1 MAVDGGQIE
10 ISIDARIDNFN
21 RKMYQ
26 VDNDLNKLK
35 RQSAI
40 AIPVDTKQLHGLNDL
55 IDKKIVH
62 LGVLRKEASIPI
74 KPLYDPTSLSAGI
87 NQVREFRRELGV
99 LKNDLMAGGLFSGT
113 IRHQVEISNT
123 QGYGILAQE
132 FNIVGRDLGKGLQ
145 DVVKEIA
152 SLKPSMLSKALGF
165 AGSVATAPLRFA
177 GSVAGN
183 FAKNIFTG
191 FTEDIGRTLSGE
203 FARGGT
209 ELGAQKIKSAVTA
222 FNREVVGQNQVYETF
237 FSELLRSGSIGKGV
251 EAAMPRSEIGKIKE
265 RLLKLQ
271 EIATSTSI
279 KKQLSLINNDPELK
293 QLLVK
298 SQQSVASEKEGF
310 SSLDKNQQRALVMDR
325 FLSDAQPT
333 HLFKNIALPFIN
345 EFKGLLTFIQGMQSY
360 RTSVES
366 QKYYNERKVGFPT
379 LREGEDIVNVIGG
392 AQFKGGQGGRSIA
405 MSVEMLAP
413 NKRFIPVE
421 NPETDTEKLKPKP
434 VETWF
439 TNKLKE
445 FIPEL
450 SGDLADTAI
459 NLFRQATHALN
470 PTGYSTAAA
479 QSIAN
484 IKLAQEQGRQ
494 GSNLSYS
501 LGGAELVRT
510 DQTMKYMGINS
521 VNSLAMAYPF
531 ANFTQNT
538 SPNFKAVL
546 AQQDAISAQLRLG
559 AFVPNSQQK
568 MINISDTSNVN
579 MNNHHQKHLFKNIEF
594 LDLFFRTINAE
605 MPDMS
610 PDNISSIVHA
620 GDKLFEVIGATKQL
634 ESLLKTGEFDMSSP
648 YHRFA
653 PSVDQGDPVLKT
665 TEVIAK
671 FVEYEQAVKTLLGSS
686 SPEIKALGSELSDLF
701 GEVKNGLM
709 QHFSANGANLPEGLD
724 KNLSGYFKYQG
735 DARYLNNYLSQL
747 ASGKVTRE
755 DAASKASLWEKETAP
770 WFRQQGGNFG
780 DYQQK
785 LVEAFTYAAKV
796 SAQYAQGGQSALD
809 TLAMFEI
816 DNFSQE
822 LNDFITKTIDTS
834 KLPKEEM
841 ARIDDWNVPDAFKKI
856 QSGILAYNAL
866 VKSLKGQIPDI
877 NEFQQIGRGMSGA
890 IALVGKSLVYK
901 TDLDPIGASKIG
913 SRNEVD
919 AYNTAQGRLSPL
931 LAKYVQGEALV
942 VEKIQGRSMK
952 DILDRIVKPV
962 KGLKAKRDELLES
975 LASSNDEQIRSVT
988 SKLKSTKD
996 DIESTQGSLNN
1007 QSAEVERLK
1016 ILFAGA
1022 DDAQKEGIQVEIR
1035 AAKRKETDAKRRLSE
1050 LRSNET
1056 RYTSELDSFGGEIES
1071 VKLLSD
1077 EIKVTEDQ
1085 IKKEVSRFNKAANIL
1100 YKQVGRLGAAYHE
1113 MGIAHNDL
1121 ASGNVFF
1128 APKGITGIDFGNAS
1142 VAEKGKSLP
1151 AGIKQNDQMTTYQR
1165 AVIDKDYWGI
1175 LNPLSAVMAI
1185 NSGYKRPLPL
1195 PEKRTFDTS
1204 LLPDTTVEPLPLG
1217 TTTPTLLKQFV
1228 AIPNLPT
1235 RPLQPIN
1242 LGQTPAKENNNPV
1255 EQTFVA
1261 PTNSQ
1266 DNATQAVIKFNND
1279 FLKWAYGRGNNPS
1292 NLNPHGTNE
1301 PGSQLVLA
1309 GRRPDDDIPPAG
1321 VMIPDPW
1328 DSGPGGAALKQAG
1341 KNALQSIQ
1349 DMADVAGKVTQAVP
1363 VPAKLVAAAMA
1374 GKIAFNTMGI
1384 DAPIEHLVQS
1394 LFGHAGDVIVNAI
1407 TDTVQNHTGM
1417 AIQDVNQSLH
1427 SILDSMAQ
1435 FQDIEPATNAVEK
1448 VVNFFKAIGN
1458 AKSAATHATVEPLIN
1473 AIDETLKNSSAS
1485 IHDVVQAIVGTP
1497 IHQASMFAGD
1507 AANVA
1512 IDIAGGAAVG
1522 GLASGAIKKTQEP
1535 FVLQLTT
1542 ESPEVKFQNLINSL
1556 KTNRKNINDQIKVIN
1571 DILDVE
1577 RISSIANY
1585 SKNFIAEKQS
1595 LGGLPDQALSSKGSL
1610 VSTNKILG
1618 GWKGQFDQFVDPKD
1632 ILKKAHGMG
1641 VAIPDGILLALQ
1653 ERGHLPK
1660 DATIEML
1667 REMITSS
1674 KDILK
1679 SKSPS
1684 LVFKQIGQDIVAGL
1698 DQGLEGF
1705 DGTLAEK
1712 QQLLETYVKSFIDLG
1727 YQFELPSPDKKDITP
1742 GERVR
1747 SLFEDISNGK
1757 DVKPKDIL
1765 KFLPQLK
1772 LTEMEAHVGAGYERQ
1787 KNLIHIPKATRIGDD
1802 KAIGGLIDDFTH
1814 ELTHAFQFAF
1824 GKIKSPLN
1832 YISSLGIQGSTL
1844 IDTVPVEKGASGSTK
1859 DFNNNIL
1866 LPRVEGNS
1874 YFGKIPLIGG
1884 LLNYVS
1890 GIKEYTKENQDKF
1903 SNASMSFEKE
1913 AYANGIAAK
1922 RKHLGLTDELPK
1934 YTPPPVFVTG
1944 RSMLDEIRA
1953 EMEMIKASAA
1963 AKAKKVEVLATV
1975 QPPEVGTR
1983 FTRSAVVEGQK
1994 LDLHAYV
2001 SKTMG
2006 WYLSD
2011 LMVNGDFKPPK
2022 DPAIRAALRKQLD
2035 LWMQELFSVVGS
2047 NTIRTSPIDARSER
2061 LWAGYGF
2068 KEMEGDE
2075 HYGKMERVG
2084 LNINKGLT
2092 AGITGSEDEPIAAI
2106 ANTSKKL
2113 ITTAMDVLG
2122 EKSPSKVFIKIGE
2135 NLAIGYKIGIVDGIA
2150 KIQGIER
2157 LTLPVPQ
2164 LEKDGWKNIE
2174 DYKEQLNKLPITKI
2188 QNKAG
2193 YDDKSNFKWLEARAV
2208 NLLGSRMAI
2217 PEYGEDVLTHYE
2229 NKRQLG
2235 DEPTQLTQE
2244 ELNILAGGA
2253 KEAQKAIV
2261 ETVAESVKAEA
2272 KAVEL
2277 PPPTVQRPTIPDPW
2291 AEPAKLKPV
2300 SIRQQQISA
2309 AEQIE
2314 AEKERI
2320 FLEAQAQQQRKN
2332 LRSSFIVSPNGVV
2345 TPPGAAWAIPPTSP
2359 EQFVPTRETALSG
2372 INFTGGNGQPP
2383 RNPPIPPA
2391 GASPNQPERPE
2402 RLLANQYRNW
2412 QENRINGVERAIAQA
2427 PQNADRGFWTWFN
2440 NILDEIEAGA
2450 GAAGAGIRGLGRI
2463 MGALEEKMP
2472 GLGRILEN
2480 IKGFAGGLL
2489 MYVGFQQIEQVLVDF
2504 ARQGINTA
2512 LQLERMK
2519 AALTY
2524 DSSIN
2529 AGAKL
2534 KEIAQYADDI
2544 GANALVAAQSFTKLT
2559 VAAANTTVAPQV
2571 QKIFEGFSAALVGQ
2585 GATPDEQQRAFL
2597 SVQQMIGKG
2606 EIMAEELRSQLAEVL
2621 PQAIGAMARSQGL
2634 TQEQLANQM
2643 KNSKMFPETDLQPL
2657 AKQLSYEATLPINTV
2672 KEGPLGSIARF
2683 QNAQEKLQGRLGE
2696 TILGVGKPAMDLAAG
2711 GMNAMNS
2718 VATGLTATMGLLV
2731 TFLAGKFVF
2740 ALLDTGTASRVVRIA
2755 LKVLGLEFMTNNWI
2769 LNGLNTGLAK
2779 LNTNLVISGSSSN
2792 VAVRGLAAT
2801 AGALSGIGS
2810 ALYAIAP
2817 QLIAF
2822 AAIGFAID
2830 KGTKIWQSYHG
2841 ELKKTNDELEQ
2852 MINNL
2857 EATNTLTGKTKDP
2870 NKVDRNDPTYT
2881 RLGGSNPTPITG
2893 VGDFAQRVF
2902 GGVLNNYTHPFGF
2915 DPSAPNS
2922 GINNIV
2928 IDYRDEKGNIYK
2940 SVRMDKDDRRDLMED
2955 LKQVDRGISY
2965 GKRLIEQADANYA
2978 NPQNLAKDKADIS
2991 QLDREIAV
2999 IRTRLANNSKLG
3011 GNNREEFKNLS
3022 AELAVKVG
3030 DREKAVNEAFGNQI
3044 ALEQMNKVY
3053 EAMRETEKK
3062 NPDAQAREAKLEV
3075 IAKLMSDT
3083 NVRLEAIRMS
3093 TGSINQKIPGLQGA
3107 SQLVSS
3113 AGANIA
3119 EYNQGLAS
3127 RRNNQLL
3134 EARLNQKLD
3143 DIDLQRQQA
3152 LDNLTTAKREL
3163 LPVKQ
3168 DAETFKGFAL
3178 NGLEPSVAQDAMNR
3192 LELRGRGGEKY
3203 KDPLDMIM
3211 NTSVE
3216 TMKALVESGDGISG
3230 GLKTFLEQSI
3240 KFKEKYQQ
3248 ANELEGKVLQ
3258 AQIDLEKLQQ
3268 QRLNAIRQA
3277 NTQIAASNT
3286 NIEMY
3291 QAASKGKIGTQDIQ
3305 AFSAYNDLAT
3315 AKSQLEDVK
3324 ALFKDNSQDPVE
3336 LAKQLASANEA
3347 VAKAK
3352 FAVMQSGQNT
3362 EEYYQG
3368 LGQSVED
3375 FNRSVLETEIGW
3387 QQQIRDFGW
3396 SVQDS
3401 ARNAFIETRGLQ
3413 EAWAD
3418 LQFDLEGQ
3426 LLAAQNELKST
3437 SEKLRQ
3443 AKATL
3448 AVESISFQPDSIGK
3462 KTASIFVDFLS
3473 NIGNLEGEG
3482 RSLDEK
3488 QRQVGQEYV
3497 TTLRRIRDEQ
3507 EKQLRAEEERTR
3519 SIIRLNEQFRSMMM
3533 QMESSSI
3540 KLGRELEQIITR
3552 ITKEAPNSGYQNNL
3566 PSLPAAPLSYNPSA
3580 GINIDPRYGEPVVER
3595 VPFSVPMGQPSA
3607 VVQPTKYYAP
3617 GDVNGLNGL
3626 MGKYGGG
3633 MRLNLA
3639 APKQVET
3646 SYQLQ
3651 IPAQNILTAPARAT
3665 TSKKMAT
3672 ADLINQIAKRLG
3684 ANPRDL
3690 AALISFE
3697 SAGSFNPDKMGG
3709 TGNNYQGW
3717 IQFSPDARKRY
3728 GVKQGQSI
3736 EQHAEATYRYL
3747 YDRLKR
3753 NGDLDDPSIKNL
3765 YKAINPGFDYGNL
3778 LYRLQKDGHWRN
3790 ADRLTNLQSSIPK
3803 EWLVADASEGIS
3815 DMGSAI
3821 FQTNATA
3828 AARAKRIEQEKARKR
3843 QAELNDPNNI
3853 SRKPLEDIIKY
3864 QKELYPE
3871 AFKLDEFYESKGIKF
3886 IDRMSSKDWK
3896 KRTEAIAKQFK
3907 ESQAR
3912 VDAAKGIGS
3921 SNANVNPNIEKYQTL
3936 PGYQPS
3942 QLEPQV
3948 DMNGGNV
3955 LPNVQSPFITK
3966 YQPKA
3971 INDYSNLQQITDQNS
3986 VTVQDTSGLNA
3997 TAGQI
4002 NDVKQATLELNRAL
4016 NSAQKN
4022 VELLKFDNTFKY
4034 QMQSID
4040 DTARNLGRKI
4050 QDNGI
4055 KYQELMINSK
4065 GFKTALDEITLAGEG
4080 VSSQFRQID
4089 REFYDE
4095 LLGLG
4100 RQIGDIAE
4108 SRLKITE
4115 VLAEKEAELTKNGR
4129 QATAE
4134 EKMALNVARESL
4146 NVYDKMTSVLFA
4158 NYEAISKQREK
4169 AAALAD
4175 TTKQATEAWL
4185 RLDKIMSSKQGY
4197 AKVQADLYKT
4207 RYDVGAQ
4214 NDWGMGTLIDPSA
4227 IINARMQ
4234 AAQARVDL
4242 EKQIRDGAYSPQQ
4255 ASEMRRFQAEISEL
4269 NIKRSFVDAIPGLK
4283 EFSSGLR
4290 SAILESKGLGE
4301 SLNKVKDLVL
4311 GMMLE
4316 QLAIKPFQ
4324 NAIAEWVGP
4333 MLGLDNKEFYPQAIT
4348 RLGERGASI
4357 AANNIVPFD
4366 LSNTLTTGQAL
4377 PDTIDLSSAFTSLTE
4392 STTNTSQVMDN
4403 IFLAGI
4409 TSTDPAMVGFIM
4421 GLTEATAALAA
4432 FAGALTVSGGGS
4444 FINAGSNIFGNLFNA
4459 GNASAGQSIVDSL
4472 SGGFTGMISHAFNFA
4487 DGGPVDPL
4495 KIDNY
4500 AGGGLVEGISQ
4511 AMNRERSQSGGKQ
4524 PILAVLNADEY
4535 VISANEASDYR
4546 NYKDWSERMAK
4557 DVKNFAQGGPVSY
4570 IPNTTQTNTSEGTVN
4585 NFNQTIKIEVANT
4598 NDLGKSMSQI
4608 ERDRQLSKLRAGVR

>member
-1 MAVDGGQIE
+1 MAVEAGQIYVSVDAE
-10 ISIDARIDNFN
+10 INSFN
-21 RKMYQ
+21 RKMQ
-26 VDNDLNKLK
+26 VVDGELGKLK

-40 AIPVDTKQLHGLNDL
+40 AIPVDNKQLHGLNDL

-87 NQVREFRRELGV
+87 NQVKAFRSELAG
-99 LKNDLMAGGLFSGT
+99 LKNEMGVGGSFNAT
-113 IRHQVEISNT
+113 IRHQVDSSNA

-165 AGSVATAPLRFA
+165 AGNVATAPLRFA
-177 GSVAGN
+177 GGVVGN

-209 ELGAQKIKSAVTA
+209 QLGSQKIKSAVAA

-237 FSELLRSGSIGKGV
+237 FSELLRSGSLGKGV
-251 EAAMPRSEIGKIKE
+251 EAAMPRSEIGKIQE
-265 RLLKLQ
+265 RLLKL
-271 EIATSTSI
+271 EKVATAGTAE
-279 KKQLSLINNDPELK
+279 KQLKAINADPELK
-293 QLLVK
+293 QLLVNAGK
-298 SQQSVASEKEGF
+298 SVASEVEGF
-310 SSLDKNQQRALVMDR
+310 SKLNRHQKTALTVDR
-325 FLSDAQPT
+325 FLTDAQPT

-360 RTSVES
+360 RTSLES
-366 QKYYNERKVGFPT
+366 QKYYNETKAGFPI
-379 LREGEDIVNVIGG
+379 LKKGEDIVNVIGG
-392 AQFKGGQGGRSIA
+392 AQFKGGQGGRNVA

-421 NPETDTEKLKPKP
+421 NPETDTEKLSPRP
-434 VETWF
+434 METWF
-439 TNKLKE
+439 SNKIKE
-445 FIPEL
+445 FFPTL
-450 SGDLADTAI
+450 SDDLADTAI

-470 PTGYSTAAA
+470 PTGFSTAAA

-484 IKLAQEQGRQ
+484 IRHAQDQGRQ
-494 GSNLSYS
+494 GSILTYS
-501 LGGAELVRT
+501 LGGAEAIRA
-510 DQTMKYMGINS
+510 DQTMRYMGING

-531 ANFTQNT
+531 SNFTQNT
-538 SPNFKAVL
+538 SPNFKAAV
-546 AQQDAISAQLRLG
+546 AQQDAVATQLRVG
-559 AFVPNSQQK
+559 AFIPNNQQK
-568 MINISDTSNVN
+568 IINFSDVATPN
-579 MNNHHQKHLFKNIEF
+579 MSNHHQKHLFKNIEF

-610 PDNISSIVHA
+610 PENISSIVHA
-620 GDKLFEVIGATKQL
+620 GDRLYEVIGATKQL

-653 PSVDQGDPVLKT
+653 PKSSEGTNITVG
-665 TEVIAK
+665 EIISK
-671 FVEYEQAVKTLLGSS
+671 FGEQSEILSS
-686 SPEIKALGSELSDLF
+686 LSKSHSPEVKALAQELSQIF
-701 GEVKNGLM
+701 GSLRT
-709 QHFSANGANLPEGLD
+709 QLADHLLSQGANLPA
-724 KNLSGYFKYQG
+724 NLEQNFAGYLKYQT
-735 DARYLNNYLSQL
+735 DAKSINKYLELL
-747 ASGKVTRE
+747 ISGKATRE
-755 DAASKASLWEKETAP
+755 YAAKQVPGWEKETVP
-770 WFRQQGGNFG
+770 WFNRQSTFG
-780 DYQQK
+780 DYK
-785 LVEAFTYAAKV
+785 ENLVEGFTYLYKAYDHYAKTGDASNVRMLDIDKFTPEVEAFFGKI
-796 SAQYAQGGQSALD
+796 L
-809 TLAMFEI
+809 
-816 DNFSQE
+816 
-822 LNDFITKTIDTS
+822 DTS

-841 ARIDDWNVPDAFKKI
+841 ARIDDWNVPDAFKRI

-890 IALVGKSLVYK
+890 IALVGKGLVYK

-931 LAKYVQGEALV
+931 LAKSVQGEALV
-942 VEKIQGRSMK
+942 VERIQGRSMK

-962 KGLKAKRDELLES
+962 KELRIKRDELLES
-975 LASSNDEQIRSVT
+975 LASNNNEQIRTVGN
-988 SKLKSTKD
+988 KLKSTKD
-996 DIESTQGSLNN
+996 EIESTQNSINTQG
-1007 QSAEVERLK
+1007 AEVERLK
-1016 ILFAGA
+1016 ILLAGA

-1035 AAKRKETDAKRRLSE
+1035 AAKRRESDAKRRLGE
-1050 LRSNET
+1050 LRSNES
-1056 RYTSELDSFGGEIES
+1056 RYTSELESFGNEIES
-1071 VKLLSD
+1071 VKELGD
-1077 EIKVTEDQ
+1077 EIRKTEDK
-1085 IKKEVSRFNKAANIL
+1085 IKKEITRFNKAANIL

-1128 APKGITGIDFGNAS
+1128 TPKGITGIDFGNAT

-1175 LNPLSAVMAI
+1175 LNPLSAVKAI

-1217 TTTPTLLKQFV
+1217 TTTPALLKQF
-1228 AIPNLPT
+1228 ATIPNIPT

-1242 LGQTPAKENNNPV
+1242 LGQTPTEESANPV
-1255 EQTFVA
+1255 ESAFVP
-1261 PTNSQ
+1261 PTNTSQ
-1266 DNATQAVIKFNND
+1266 DNVVQAITKLNND
-1279 FLKWAYGRGNNPS
+1279 FLKWAYGHNNNPS
-1292 NLNPHGTNE
+1292 NVNPPERSG
-1301 PGSQLVLA
+1301 QLVLA
-1309 GRRPDDDIPPAG
+1309 GRQSDDDSSLAG
-1321 VMIPDPW
+1321 AMIPDPW
-1328 DSGPGGAALKQAG
+1328 DNGPGGAALKQSG
-1341 KNALQSIQ
+1341 KSAIESIQ
-1349 DMADVAGKVTQAVP
+1349 NMANVVGKVTQAVP
-1363 VPAKLVAAAMA
+1363 VPAKLVAAAIA

-1394 LFGHAGDVIVNAI
+1394 LFGQAGDVIVKSI
-1407 TDTVQNHTGM
+1407 TDTVQNHTGV
-1417 AIQDVNQSLH
+1417 AVEDINQSLH
-1427 SILDSMAQ
+1427 SILNSMAQ
-1435 FQDIEPATNAVEK
+1435 FQDIEPATNAAEK
-1448 VVNFFKAIGN
+1448 VVNFFKAVGN
-1458 AKSAATHATVEPLIN
+1458 ARSAATHAAIEPVIN
-1473 AIDETLKNSSAS
+1473 TIDAALKNGSAS
-1485 IHDVVQAIVGTP
+1485 VQDIIESIVKVP

-1512 IDIAGGAAVG
+1512 VDVVGGAAVG
-1522 GLASGAIKKTQEP
+1522 GLASGAIKRPQEP
-1535 FVLQLTT
+1535 LALQAIA
-1542 ESPEVKFQNLINSL
+1542 ESPEVKFKRLIDSL
-1556 KTNRKNINDQIKVIN
+1556 GTHRKSINEQIKVIN
-1571 DILDVE
+1571 DIIDVE
-1577 RISSIANY
+1577 NISSIARY
-1585 SKNFIAEKQS
+1585 AKNFIAEKQS
-1595 LGGLPDQALSSKGSL
+1595 LGGLPDQALSSKGKP
-1610 VSTNKILG
+1610 VSTNQILG
-1618 GWKGQFDQFVDPKD
+1618 GWKGQFDQFINPVD
-1632 ILKKAHGMG
+1632 ILKKAHGLG
-1641 VAIPDGILLALQ
+1641 AAIPDGILQALQ
-1653 ERGHLPK
+1653 ERGHLP
-1660 DATIEML
+1660 ATVTAEMFQ
-1667 REMITSS
+1667 EMITGS
-1674 KDILK
+1674 KKVIK
-1679 SKSPS
+1679 SNSPS
-1684 LVFKQIGQDIVAGL
+1684 LVFKGIGSDIVAGL
-1698 DQGLEGF
+1698 DQGLDFSQVAQKVPKEMAAIIGDIEGIIKREVTQAKHS
-1705 DGTLAEK
+1705 GHGLTNSLATT
-1712 QQLLETYVKSFIDLG
+1712 LETYYEWGGGNKSTH
-1727 YQFELPSPDKKDITP
+1727 SPTQIN
-1742 GERVR
+1742 R
-1747 SLFEDISNGK
+1747 K
-1757 DVKPKDIL
+1757 DVEKISQVEPPK
-1765 KFLPQLK
+1765 
-1772 LTEMEAHVGAGYERQ
+1772 
-1787 KNLIHIPKATRIGDD
+1787 
-1802 KAIGGLIDDFTH
+1802 
-1814 ELTHAFQFAF
+1814 
-1824 GKIKSPLN
+1824 
-1832 YISSLGIQGSTL
+1832 
-1844 IDTVPVEKGASGSTK
+1844 
-1859 DFNNNIL
+1859 
-1866 LPRVEGNS
+1866 
-1874 YFGKIPLIGG
+1874 
-1884 LLNYVS
+1884 
-1890 GIKEYTKENQDKF
+1890 
-1903 SNASMSFEKE
+1903 
-1913 AYANGIAAK
+1913 
-1922 RKHLGLTDELPK
+1922 
-1934 YTPPPVFVTG
+1934 
-1944 RSMLDEIRA
+1944 
-1953 EMEMIKASAA
+1953 
-1963 AKAKKVEVLATV
+1963 
-1975 QPPEVGTR
+1975 VGTK
-1983 FTRSAVVEGQK
+1983 FERSAIIEGQK

-2001 SKTMG
+2001 SKTIG

-2035 LWMQELFSVVGS
+2035 VWMQELFSVVGE
-2047 NTIRTSPIDARSER
+2047 NPIKTSPIDARSER

-2092 AGITGSEDEPIAAI
+2092 AGIAGSEGEPITAI

-2135 NLAIGYKIGIVDGIA
+2135 NVAIGYKIGIVDGIA
-2150 KIQGIER
+2150 KIQDIEM
-2157 LTLPVPQ
+2157 LTLPTPDVK
-2164 LEKDGWKNIE
+2164 EFDGWKNIE
-2174 DYKEQLNKLPITKI
+2174 NYKNELNKLPVTKT
-2188 QNKAG
+2188 QSLEG
-2193 YDDKSNFKWLEARAV
+2193 ESDKSNFEWLELRAKRIRQSKVFARSRYGDD
-2208 NLLGSRMAI
+2208 LLA
-2217 PEYGEDVLTHYE
+2217 HYE
-2229 NKRQLG
+2229 DKDNVSSSMKLSQ
-2235 DEPTQLTQE
+2235 D
-2244 ELNILAGGA
+2244 ELNILAGAA

-2261 ETVAESVKAEA
+2261 ETVAESVKVEA

-2277 PPPTVQRPTIPDPW
+2277 PPPTVQRPTVPDPSTSSPFDHFGVPPLPPRIAPPLPGDDVW
-2291 AEPAKLKPV
+2291 GDALALWV
-2300 SIRQQQISA
+2300 SEVQQQTSA
-2309 AEQIE
+2309 TRPAPARETT
-2314 AEKERI
+2314 
-2320 FLEAQAQQQRKN
+2320 LPGVN
-2332 LRSSFIVSPNGVV
+2332 LINMTGRTASGTVSP
-2345 TPPGAAWAIPPTSP
+2345 
-2359 EQFVPTRETALSG
+2359 
-2372 INFTGGNGQPP
+2372 INFIGGNGQPP
-2383 RNPPIPPA
+2383 RNPPISPA
-2391 GASPNQPERPE
+2391 GASPQPQKPE
-2402 RLLANQYRNW
+2402 RLIMNQYRNW
-2412 QENRINGVERAIAQA
+2412 QENRINGVEGAIAQA
-2427 PQNADRGFWTWFN
+2427 PQNADRGFWEWFN

-2450 GAAGAGIRGLGRI
+2450 GAAGAGVRGLGRT

-2489 MYVGFQQIEQVLVDF
+2489 MYMGFQQIEQVLVDF
-2504 ARQGINTA
+2504 ARAGIDTA

-2519 AALTY
+2519 TALTY

-2529 AGAKL
+2529 AASKL
-2534 KEIAQYADDI
+2534 KEIAQFADEI

-2559 VAAANTTVAPQV
+2559 IAAANTTVAPQV

-2606 EIMAEELRSQLAEVL
+2606 EILAEELRSQAAEVM
-2621 PQAIGAMARSQGL
+2621 PQIIGAMARSKGF
-2634 TQEQLANQM
+2634 TQEQLTNQM
-2643 KNSKMFPETDLQPL
+2643 KNSKLFPETDLQPL
-2657 AKQLSYEATLPINTV
+2657 ANTLSYEATLPINTV
-2672 KEGPLGSIARF
+2672 KESPLGNIARF

-2696 TILGVGKPAMDLAAG
+2696 TILGVGKPVMDLAAG
-2711 GMNAMNS
+2711 GMNALNS

-2731 TFLAGKFVF
+2731 TMLGAKFVF
-2740 ALLDTGTASRVVRIA
+2740 ALLDTGTASRVVTIA
-2755 LKVLGLEFMTNNWI
+2755 LKVLGLEFMTNNWL

-2779 LNTNLVISGSSSN
+2779 LSTNLVISGSSSN

-2801 AGALSGIGS
+2801 AGAISGVGS
-2810 ALYAIAP
+2810 ALLAIAP

-2822 AAIGFAID
+2822 VAIGYAID
-2830 KGTKIWQSYHG
+2830 RGTKIWQSYHG

-2857 EATNTLTGKTKDP
+2857 NATNTLTGKPK
-2870 NKVDRNDPTYT
+2870 NVNEVDRGDPTYT

-2893 VGDFAQRVF
+2893 VGDFAQRVL
-2902 GGVLNNYTHPFGF
+2902 GGVLNNYTQPFGF
-2915 DPSAPNS
+2915 NPSAPNS

-2928 IDYRDEKGNIYK
+2928 IDIRDEKGNITS
-2940 SVRMDKDDRRDLMED
+2940 SVRMDKDERRDLMEN
-2955 LKQVDRGISY
+2955 LKQVDRGIEQS
-2965 GKRLIEQADANYA
+2965 KRLVSIADANFA
-2978 NPQNLAKDKADIS
+2978 NPANLAKGKAEIS

-2999 IRTRLANNSKLG
+2999 IRTQLANNSKLG
-3011 GNNREEFKNLS
+3011 GNNREQFKNLS

-3030 DREKAVNEAFGNQI
+3030 KREEAVNSFFGNQI
-3044 ALEQMNKVY
+3044 ALEQMNKAL
-3053 EAMRETEKK
+3053 EAAKMTVQK
-3062 NPDAQAREAKLEV
+3062 NPDTQARNAQLEA
-3075 IAKLMSDT
+3075 IAKAMAVN
-3083 NVRLEAIRMS
+3083 NVTLEAIRMS
-3093 TGSINQKIPGLQGA
+3093 TGSINQKIPGLIGA

-3127 RRNNQLL
+3127 QRNNALL
-3134 EARLNQKLD
+3134 NARLNNGLD

-3152 LDNLTTAKREL
+3152 LDNLTSAKREY

-3168 DAETFKGFAL
+3168 DSETFKNFAL
-3178 NGLEPSVAQDAMNR
+3178 NGLTPDVTQTALDR

-3211 NTSVE
+3211 NTSAE
-3216 TMKALVESGDGISG
+3216 TMKALAENGTDLYP
-3230 GLKTFLEQSI
+3230 GLKEFLDNAV
-3240 KFKEKYQQ
+3240 KFKEKYQR

-3258 AQIDLEKLQQ
+3258 AQIDLEKLTQ
-3268 QRLNAIRQA
+3268 QRLNIIRQA

-3286 NIEMY
+3286 NTEMY
-3291 QAASKGKIGTQDIQ
+3291 RAASKGKIGTQDIQ
-3305 AFSAYNDLAT
+3305 AFTAYNDLAT
-3315 AKSQLEDVK
+3315 AKSQLENVK
-3324 ALFKDNSQDPVE
+3324 ALFSDNAQDPAD
-3336 LAKQLASANEA
+3336 LAKQLAAAQEA
-3347 VAKAK
+3347 VAKAE
-3352 FAVMQSGQNT
+3352 FAVTQSGQNT
-3362 EEYYQG
+3362 EEYYRG

-3443 AKATL
+3443 TKASL

-3462 KTASIFVDFLS
+3462 KTASIFVDFLA

-3519 SIIRLNEQFRSMMM
+3519 GMIRLNEQFRSLMM

-3552 ITKEAPNSGYQNNL
+3552 ITKEAPNSGYQNNVS
-3566 PSLPAAPLSYNPSA
+3566 PLPAAPLSYNPSA
-3580 GINIDPRYGEPVVER
+3580 GIDPRYGDAVTR
-3595 VPFSVPMGQPSA
+3595 VPFSVPIGQPMINNVKRPVA
-3607 VVQPTKYYAP
+3607 QPTKYHAP

-3633 MRLNLA
+3633 MSLNPA
-3639 APKQVET
+3639 APKRVET

-3651 IPAQNILTAPARAT
+3651 IPTQNILPVQPAT
-3665 TSKKMAT
+3665 TTPNKKMAT
-3672 ADLINQIAKRLG
+3672 ADLITQIAKRLG

-3697 SAGSFNPDKMGG
+3697 SAGSFSPDKMGG

-3728 GVKQGQSI
+3728 GVRKGQSI
-3736 EQHAEATYRYL
+3736 EQHSEATYRYL

-3753 NGDLDDPSIKNL
+3753 NGDLDEPSIKNL
-3765 YKAINPGFDYGNL
+3765 YKAINPSFDYGNL
-3778 LYRLQKDGHWRN
+3778 LYRLQKDNHWRN
-3790 ADRLTNLQSSIPK
+3790 ADRMMNLQSSVPK
-3803 EWLVADASEGIS
+3803 EWLVADASEGVS
-3815 DMGSAI
+3815 DMGSI
-3821 FQTNATA
+3821 YQINATS
-3828 AARAKRIEQEKARKR
+3828 AARAKRIEAEKARKR
-3843 QAELNDPNNI
+3843 QSELADPNNI
-3853 SRKPLEDIIKY
+3853 SRKSLEDIIKY

-3871 AFKLDEFYESKGIKF
+3871 AFKLDNFYESKGIKF
-3886 IDRMSSKDWK
+3886 IDRMTSKDWK
-3896 KRTEAIAKQFK
+3896 KRNDAIAKQFK

-3912 VDAAKGIGS
+3912 VDAAKGTGGS
-3921 SNANVNPNIEKYQTL
+3921 NTLLNPNIKKYQTL
-3936 PGYQPS
+3936 PGYQPA

-3948 DMNGGNV
+3948 NVQGGNV
-3955 LPNVQSPFITK
+3955 LPKVQKPFVTK

-3971 INDYSNLQQITDQNS
+3971 IDDYSGLQQITDQNPI
-3986 VTVQDTSGLNA
+3986 TVQNTSSLTN

-4002 NDVKQATLELNRAL
+4002 NDVKNATIELNRAL

-4055 KYQELMINSK
+4055 KYQELMISSK
-4065 GFKTALDEITLAGEG
+4065 GFKTSLDEITLAGEG
-4080 VSSQFRQID
+4080 VSSQFRQMD
-4089 REFYDE
+4089 RDFYDE

-4100 RQIGDIAE
+4100 RQIGDITE

-4115 VLAEKEAELTKNGR
+4115 VLAAKEAELTKNGR

-4134 EKMALNVARESL
+4134 EQMALDVARESL
-4146 NVYDKMTSVLFA
+4146 KVYDKMTPVLFA
-4158 NYEAISKQREK
+4158 NYDAISKQREK

-4185 RLDKIMSSKQGY
+4185 RLDKIMAAKQGF

-4227 IINARMQ
+4227 VINARMQ
-4234 AAQARVDL
+4234 AAQAKVDL
-4242 EKQIRDGAYSPQQ
+4242 DKQIREGAYSPQQ
-4255 ASEMRRFQAEISEL
+4255 ASEMRRFQSEISEL
-4269 NIKRSFVDAIPGLK
+4269 NIKRSFVEAIPGLK

-4301 SLNKVKDLVL
+4301 SLTKVKDLVL
-4311 GMMLE
+4311 GMLLE
-4316 QLAIKPFQ
+4316 QLTIKPLQ
-4324 NAIAEWVGP
+4324 NAIAEFVGP
-4333 MLGLDNKEFYPQAIT
+4333 MLGLDSKEFYPQTIKG
-4348 RLGERGASI
+4348 LGERGANV
-4357 AANNIVPFD
+4357 AANSIVPFD
-4366 LSNTLTTGQAL
+4366 LNNTLATGQGL
-4377 PDTIDLSSAFTSLTE
+4377 PDTVDLSSAFTSLTE
-4392 STTNTSQVMDN
+4392 STTNTSQAMDN
-4403 IFLAGI
+4403 NFLAGI
-4409 TSTDPAMVGFIM
+4409 TSTDPAMVGFIL
-4421 GLTEATAALAA
+4421 GLTEATTALSA
-4432 FAGALTVSGGGS
+4432 FTSVLAVGGTGS
-4444 FINAGSNIFGNLFNA
+4444 FIDTGSNIFGNLFNA
-4459 GNASAGQSIVDSL
+4459 GNASAGQSVADSL
-4472 SGGFTGMISHAFNFA
+4472 SGGFTGILSHAFNFA
-4487 DGGPVDPL
+4487 KGGPVDPL

-4511 AMNRERSQSGGKQ
+4511 AMDRERSQSGGKQ
-4524 PILAVLNADEY
+4524 PILAVLNTDEY

-4546 NYKDWSERMAK
+4546 NYQDWSNRMAK
-4557 DVKNFAQGGPVSY
+4557 DVRNFAQGGPVSY
-4570 IPNTTQTNTSEGTVN
+4570 LPNTTQTNTSEGTVN

>member
-1 MAVDGGQIE
+1 MAVDGGQIY
-10 ISIDARIDNFN
+10 IDIDARIDNFN
-21 RKMYQ
+21 RRMYQ
-26 VDNDLNKLK
+26 VDNELGKLK

-55 IDKKIVH
+55 IDKKIKH
-62 LGVLRKEASIPI
+62 IGELRKEASIPI
-74 KPLYDPTSLSAGI
+74 KSLYDPTSLSAGI

-99 LKNDLMAGGLFSGT
+99 LKNDMMAGGSFSGT
-113 IRHQVEISNT
+113 IRHQISVDSLRQDSLLASEIR
-123 QGYGILAQE
+123 G
-132 FNIVGRDLGKGLQ
+132 LGKQLDQDFRDVIKEVAHLRPGGVLSKIAGFAF
-145 DVVKEIA
+145 DVVSAPIRIPMNIA
-152 SLKPSMLSKALGF
+152 GQAVNKIATGF
-165 AGSVATAPLRFA
+165 A
-177 GSVAGN
+177 
-183 FAKNIFTG
+183 
-191 FTEDIGRTLSGE
+191 EEIGRTLAGE
-203 FARGGT
+203 FATSGVR
-209 ELGAQKIKSAVTA
+209 ESSAKVKAGVRA
-222 FNREVVGQNQVYETF
+222 FNNFVVGTDNYFETF
-237 FSELLRSGSIGKGV
+237 LGELLDTGDFKKATEAAKPRSGIAKSLERIYKLRDIATQANAAAIDQIIQSDNELKKIYATIENRPLASMGTTSKLQTLDKFLDLAQPKGIV
-251 EAAMPRSEIGKIKE
+251 DNVINPIIAEFQP
-265 RLLKLQ
+265 LLKL
-271 EIATSTSI
+271 
-279 KKQLSLINNDPELK
+279 
-293 QLLVK
+293 
-298 SQQSVASEKEGF
+298 
-310 SSLDKNQQRALVMDR
+310 
-325 FLSDAQPT
+325 
-333 HLFKNIALPFIN
+333 
-345 EFKGLLTFIQGMQSY
+345 IQGIQTY
-360 RTSVES
+360 RTSKQAQQLYDQIKGNFPDLQNYSGAVS
-366 QKYYNERKVGFPT
+366 VG
-379 LREGEDIVNVIGG
+379 GG
-392 AQFKGGQGGRSIA
+392 GQFAGGQGGRQIA
-405 MSVEMLAP
+405 MALEPFAP
-413 NKRFIPVE
+413 NVRFIPVE
-421 NPETDTEKLKPKP
+421 NPNSDAPLPGEKRPAEELIKKGLSTILPDLMGDKDVANTVMNVARQALFAINP
-434 VETWF
+434 MATSIAATQALANTLAANSQGKEGRFVGYSMSGGMDAMSYARTAQYMGLQ
-439 TNKLKE
+439 TNTLAMSY
-445 FIPEL
+445 PTLGL
-450 SGDLADTAI
+450 SGVIPQNYQSAI
-459 NLFRQATHALN
+459 LKGDPLTFGN
-470 PTGYSTAAA
+470 
-479 QSIAN
+479 
-484 IKLAQEQGRQ
+484 
-494 GSNLSYS
+494 
-501 LGGAELVRT
+501 
-510 DQTMKYMGINS
+510 
-521 VNSLAMAYPF
+521 
-531 ANFTQNT
+531 
-538 SPNFKAVL
+538 
-546 AQQDAISAQLRLG
+546 RLG
-559 AFVPNSQQK
+559 LGRGFNAPGASFLNTIGLSGT
-568 MINISDTSNVN
+568 DA
-579 MNNHHQKHLFKNIEF
+579 HDWKHLFKEPAFPPIF
-594 LDLFFRTINAE
+594 YNAIGSE
-605 MPDMS
+605 RPTGL
-610 PDNISSIVHA
+610 NRKTEA
-620 GDKLFEVIGATKQL
+620 GIAESTGNLYELIGIGEQL
-634 ESLLKTGEFDMSSP
+634 KSLMKTGEFDLNSP
-648 YHRFA
+648 FK
-653 PSVDQGDPVLKT
+653 GFKT
-665 TEVIAK
+665 S
-671 FVEYEQAVKTLLGSS
+671 Q
-686 SPEIKALGSELSDLF
+686 
-701 GEVKNGLM
+701 
-709 QHFSANGANLPEGLD
+709 SA
-724 KNLSGYFKYQG
+724 
-735 DARYLNNYLSQL
+735 
-747 ASGKVTRE
+747 
-755 DAASKASLWEKETAP
+755 
-770 WFRQQGGNFG
+770 GGNFDVESLITRFFEHG
-780 DYQQK
+780 AATVTLTRTGGKALHDLINQYFKEIEVELAKRLSDVGVKMPENPSDLGGYLKYQE
-785 LVEAFTYAAKV
+785 EAKQTN
-796 SAQYAQGGQSALD
+796 QD
-809 TLAMFEI
+809 LA
-816 DNFSQE
+816 
-822 LNDFITKTIDTS
+822 
-834 KLPKEEM
+834 
-841 ARIDDWNVPDAFKKI
+841 AFK
-856 QSGILAYNAL
+856 SGDSSLAGYFA
-866 VKSLKGQIPDI
+866 
-877 NEFQQIGRGMSGA
+877 R
-890 IALVGKSLVYK
+890 
-901 TDLDPIGASKIG
+901 DLNP
-913 SRNEVD
+913 
-919 AYNTAQGRLSPL
+919 
-931 LAKYVQGEALV
+931 EA
-942 VEKIQGRSMK
+942 
-952 DILDRIVKPV
+952 V
-962 KGLKAKRDELLES
+962 KGLNRQLSHETIKWFKEKGSQFGIYQDQIVKMYEYLQSVMDEFV
-975 LASSNDEQIRSVT
+975 AN
-988 SKLKSTKD
+988 K
-996 DIESTQGSLNN
+996 GN
-1007 QSAEVERLK
+1007 
-1016 ILFAGA
+1016 
-1022 DDAQKEGIQVEIR
+1022 
-1035 AAKRKETDAKRRLSE
+1035 LSE
-1050 LRSNET
+1050 ET
-1056 RYTSELDSFGGEIES
+1056 KANIPIFPTDEFSLSGIFQSQGVGATRINTLG
-1071 VKLLSD
+1071 LPSD
-1077 EIKVTEDQ
+1077 ESIRNPSDPSLLVRMIGELPNLSRTVTE
-1085 IKKEVSRFNKAANIL
+1085 KAN
-1100 YKQVGRLGAAYHE
+1100 
-1113 MGIAHNDL
+1113 
-1121 ASGNVFF
+1121 
-1128 APKGITGIDFGNAS
+1128 
-1142 VAEKGKSLP
+1142 
-1151 AGIKQNDQMTTYQR
+1151 
-1165 AVIDKDYWGI
+1165 
-1175 LNPLSAVMAI
+1175 NP
-1185 NSGYKRPLPL
+1185 
-1195 PEKRTFDTS
+1195 
-1204 LLPDTTVEPLPLG
+1204 VES
-1217 TTTPTLLKQFV
+1217 
-1228 AIPNLPT
+1228 
-1235 RPLQPIN
+1235 
-1242 LGQTPAKENNNPV
+1242 QTPATENNNPV
-1255 EQTFVA
+1255 ESAF
-1261 PTNSQ
+1261 TNTSESNLSGAEKYLEMLYRELAAFHR
-1266 DNATQAVIKFNND
+1266 DMV
-1279 FLKWAYGRGNNPS
+1279 GRGGNPS
-1292 NLNPHGTNE
+1292 EVNP
-1301 PGSQLVLA
+1301 PGVNDQQPA
-1309 GRRPDDDIPPAG
+1309 NDISPAG
-1321 VMIPDPW
+1321 ALASPEVSLFNKMMRSLGTIASQHYGVAKGIEKYAFDTVQVV
-1328 DSGPGGAALKQAG
+1328 SLGLVNLQAAK
-1341 KNALQSIQ
+1341 
-1349 DMADVAGKVTQAVP
+1349 KVTQAIS
-1363 VPAKLVAAAMA
+1363 PAIALGMA
-1374 GKIAFNTMGI
+1374 GHDLPLLGAGMDAISSGVVTPLLSHGIGAVGSGIAGLLPEGLTSGAATAASWLSRIPGMGALGSGI
-1384 DAPIEHLVQS
+1384 GDAGTAALGGAGTILTYLLSGRTASGVGQFALNQVAKPLALLPSAVEDKTYNLLTGIGN
-1394 LFGHAGDVIVNAI
+1394 FGNKAI
-1407 TDTVQNHTGM
+1407 T
-1417 AIQDVNQSLH
+1417 SLPRLMPRPVEH
-1427 SILDSMAQ
+1427 VYAELLAK
-1435 FQDIEPATNAVEK
+1435 ETNALPPAT
-1448 VVNFFKAIGN
+1448 
-1458 AKSAATHATVEPLIN
+1458 TVLSPLPP
-1473 AIDETLKNSSAS
+1473 SR
-1485 IHDVVQAIVGTP
+1485 
-1497 IHQASMFAGD
+1497 GD
-1507 AANVA
+1507 AYA
-1512 IDIAGGAAVG
+1512 
-1522 GLASGAIKKTQEP
+1522 LAPARED
-1535 FVLQLTT
+1535 
-1542 ESPEVKFQNLINSL
+1542 SPEVKLKQLIDSL
-1556 KTNRKNINDQIKVIN
+1556 KTNRKNINDQIRIIN
-1571 DILDVE
+1571 DIIDVE

-1674 KDILK
+1674 KKTLK
-1679 SKSPS
+1679 SNSPS
-1684 LVFKQIGQDIVAGL
+1684 LVFKEIGQDIVAGL
-1698 DQGLEGF
+1698 DQGLDFSQVAQKVPKEMAAIIGDIESIVKRELAQSKQF
-1705 DGTLAEK
+1705 GHNFADNLAET
-1712 QQLLETYVKSFIDLG
+1712 LETY
-1727 YQFELPSPDKKDITP
+1727 
-1742 GERVR
+1742 
-1747 SLFEDISNGK
+1747 
-1757 DVKPKDIL
+1757 
-1765 KFLPQLK
+1765 
-1772 LTEMEAHVGAGYERQ
+1772 YEWGGGNKAALDSIKQRTVTKQPIQ
-1787 KNLIHIPKATRIGDD
+1787 KNESAINIPTEQELYDHKWEFKTIPGIKTLGEGLYGTVYDMGGYALKHGQITDKEIELSRRAGELGLGPRVLGSKRYSSSDAAIAMELIRGQTANDAYNISD
-1802 KAIGGLIDDFTH
+1802 GGKYPESFFKEVIRLKKSLIENGIAHNDLHGGNILIDKQGQLRAIDYGLA
-1814 ELTHAFQFAF
+1814 EDA
-1824 GKIKSPLN
+1824 N
-1832 YISSLGIQGSTL
+1832 VSSI
-1844 IDTVPVEKGASGSTK
+1844 VK
-1859 DFNNNIL
+1859 DFNHSSFQRRVVNKTEDSPAKQAFLEAESMLPNASDTDTLPFDSVRKNIL
-1866 LPRVEGNS
+1866 S
-1874 YFGKIPLIGG
+1874 YLDKIIATGK
-1884 LLNYVS
+1884 
-1890 GIKEYTKENQDKF
+1890 
-1903 SNASMSFEKE
+1903 
-1913 AYANGIAAK
+1913 
-1922 RKHLGLTDELPK
+1922 
-1934 YTPPPVFVTG
+1934 
-1944 RSMLDEIRA
+1944 
-1953 EMEMIKASAA
+1953 KASLDIN
-1963 AKAKKVEVLATV
+1963 KKLSIESSMPRIELTTKDSQI

-2011 LMVNGDFKPPK
+2011 LMVNGDFKPTK

-2075 HYGKMERVG
+2075 NYGKMERVG

-2092 AGITGSEDEPIAAI
+2092 AGITGSEGEPIAAI

-2135 NLAIGYKIGIVDGIA
+2135 NLVLGYKIGIDGA
-2150 KIQGIER
+2150 IQSIEM
-2157 LTLPVPQ
+2157 LDLPVPQ
-2164 LEKDGWKNIE
+2164 LEKEGWKNIE
-2174 DYKEQLNKLPITKI
+2174 NYKEEALGLKNLYLRDIKNINIGRDINST
-2188 QNKAG
+2188 G
-2193 YDDKSNFKWLEARAV
+2193 YKRAV
-2208 NLLGSRMAI
+2208 SFIYEKELNAVVAQDRVSNLLPLPPLS
-2217 PEYGEDVLTHYE
+2217 
-2229 NKRQLG
+2229 
-2235 DEPTQLTQE
+2235 
-2244 ELNILAGGA
+2244 
-2253 KEAQKAIV
+2253 EAQTPARGIV
-2261 ETVAESVKAEA
+2261 PPPLPPNNRVIASQSPPLHGDDVWGDALQLWVSEIQQQQTSATRPVRDSTPLTGQAWQIAEA
-2272 KAVEL
+2272 NRIMAAGLYNHV
-2277 PPPTVQRPTIPDPW
+2277 
-2291 AEPAKLKPV
+2291 PV
-2300 SIRQQQISA
+2300 
-2309 AEQIE
+2309 
-2314 AEKERI
+2314 
-2320 FLEAQAQQQRKN
+2320 
-2332 LRSSFIVSPNGVV
+2332 G
-2345 TPPGAAWAIPPTSP
+2345 
-2359 EQFVPTRETALSG
+2359 
-2372 INFTGGNGQPP
+2372 GGNGQPP
-2383 RNPPIPPA
+2383 RKPPIPPA
-2391 GASPNQPERPE
+2391 GASPNPVPPR
-2402 RLLANQYRNW
+2402 RGLTVDDLAPRRMGDNAKDF
-2412 QENRINGVERAIAQA
+2412 INSRANNMVAGIAQA
-2427 PQNADRGFWTWFN
+2427 PQNADKGFWEWFN

-2472 GLGRILEN
+2472 GLARIIEN

-2489 MYVGFQQIEQVLVDF
+2489 MYMGFQQVEQVLVDF
-2504 ARQGINTA
+2504 ARTGIDTA

-2529 AGAKL
+2529 AASKL
-2534 KEIAQYADDI
+2534 KEIAQYADEI

-2571 QKIFEGFSAALVGQ
+2571 QEIFEGFSAALVGQ

-2597 SVQQMIGKG
+2597 SVVQMIGKG

-2634 TQEQLANQM
+2634 THEQLTNQM

-2657 AKQLSYEATLPINTV
+2657 AKQLAYEATLPINTV

-2683 QNAQEKLQGRLGE
+2683 QNAQEKLQGRMGE
-2696 TILGVGKPAMDLAAG
+2696 TILGVGKPAMDIAVG
-2711 GMNAMNS
+2711 GMNALNS
-2718 VATGLTATMGLLV
+2718 VATGLTASLGLLV
-2731 TFLAGKFVF
+2731 TMLGAKFVF
-2740 ALLDTGTASRVVRIA
+2740 ALLDTGTASRVVTIA

-2857 EATNTLTGKTKDP
+2857 EATNTLTGKMKDP

-2978 NPQNLAKDKADIS
+2978 NPQNLAKGKADIS

-3030 DREKAVNEAFGNQI
+3030 DREKAVNETFGNQI
-3044 ALEQMNKVY
+3044 ALEQMNKAY
-3053 EAMRETEKK
+3053 EAMRETVKK

-3083 NVRLEAIRMS
+3083 NVRLEAIRMH

-3315 AKSQLEDVK
+3315 AKRQLRDVK

-3347 VAKAK
+3347 VAKAE

-3362 EEYYQG
+3362 EEYYRG

-3387 QQQIRDFGW
+3387 QQQVRDFGW

-3462 KTASIFVDFLS
+3462 KTASIFVDFLA

-3552 ITKEAPNSGYQNNL
+3552 ITKEAPNSGYQNKL

-3580 GINIDPRYGEPVVER
+3580 GINIDPRYGESVVER
-3595 VPFSVPMGQPSA
+3595 VPFSVPIGQPSA

-3639 APKQVET
+3639 APKQVKT

-3651 IPAQNILTAPARAT
+3651 VPAQNILTAPAQAAT
-3665 TSKKMAT
+3665 TQSMGWEKNLARLLNQYGSQMTVEDFKNAAT
-3672 ADLINQIAKRLG
+3672 KSGVSIDALVTQAFIESHFGTKGRG
-3684 ANPRDL
+3684 KFTKNPLNYGNDD
-3690 AALISFE
+3690 A
-3697 SAGSFNPDKMGG
+3697 
-3709 TGNNYQGW
+3709 GNNKHFKTYGQGLEYAA
-3717 IQFSPDARKRY
+3717 IKLKKDFFFSTPEDFINRDFKGRY
-3728 GVKQGQSI
+3728 GRY
-3736 EQHAEATYRYL
+3736 ATDPAYGSKYL
-3747 YDRLKR
+3747 KSLSRVR
-3753 NGDLDDPSIKNL
+3753 GIL
-3765 YKAINPGFDYGNL
+3765 YNQMRSA
-3778 LYRLQKDGHWRN
+3778 
-3790 ADRLTNLQSSIPK
+3790 APK

-3821 FQTNATA
+3821 FQTNATT

-3921 SNANVNPNIEKYQTL
+3921 SNANVNPNIKKYQTL

-3966 YQPKA
+3966 YQPRA
-3971 INDYSNLQQITDQNS
+3971 INDYSGLQQITDQNPI
-3986 VTVQDTSGLNA
+3986 TVQDTSSLTN

-4002 NDVKQATLELNRAL
+4002 NDVKNATIGVNRAVLDLQGNLEVVKFNNAFQQQLQSLQDMAL
-4016 NSAQKN
+4016 NLSRK
-4022 VELLKFDNTFKY
+4022 VEDNNIKYRELAINSKGYKTAADEINLAVEGVSVQFRQMNRDFD
-4034 QMQSID
+4034 D
-4040 DTARNLGRKI
+4040 ELRNLGRQMDDAYI
-4050 QDNGI
+4050 GAAVAAQ
-4055 KYQELMINSK
+4055 
-4065 GFKTALDEITLAGEG
+4065 ALADK
-4080 VSSQFRQID
+4080 Q
-4089 REFYDE
+4089 
-4095 LLGLG
+4095 
-4100 RQIGDIAE
+4100 
-4108 SRLKITE
+4108 
-4115 VLAEKEAELTKNGR
+4115 AELTKAGR
-4129 QATAE
+4129 QATTQELQAMSVYQSNLKLYTDSIPIMQARRE
-4134 EKMALNVARESL
+4134 EIDRQ
-4146 NVYDKMTSVLFA
+4146 
-4158 NYEAISKQREK
+4158 SK
-4169 AAALAD
+4169 AMAALEEP
-4175 TTKQATEAWL
+4175 TKRATEAWL
-4185 RLDKIMSSKQGY
+4185 RLDKIMASKQGY
-4197 AKVQADLYKT
+4197 AKIQADLYKT

-4333 MLGLDNKEFYPQAIT
+4333 MLGLDNKEFYPHVIT

-4392 STTNTSQVMDN
+4392 STTNTSQAMDN

-4409 TSTDPAMVGFIM
+4409 TSTDPAMAGFIL
-4421 GLTEATAALAA
+4421 GLTEATTALSA

-4444 FINAGSNIFGNLFNA
+4444 FINAGSDIFGNLFNA
-4459 GNASAGQSIVDSL
+4459 GNASAGQSIADSL

-4511 AMNRERSQSGGKQ
+4511 AMNRERSQSGGKR

-4557 DVKNFAQGGPVSY
+4557 DVKNFAKGGPVSY

-4608 ERDRQLSKLRAGVR
+4608 ERDRQLAKLRAGVR